1 MSSKIIQDNDVS
13 RVLKDDGVDKTFIGE
28 EYENL
33 SLAQFEELKEK
44 MGEPPWAVRIVYNK
58 RFGGVLYIFLR
69 GMIQR
74 EGVFFFS
81 PRWNDLLDYEKILSL
96 EKY

>member
-33 SLAQFEELKEK
+33 SK
-44 MGEPPWAVRIVYNK
+44 
-58 RFGGVLYIFLR
+58 
-69 GMIQR
+69 
-74 EGVFFFS
+74 
-81 PRWNDLLDYEKILSL
+81 
-96 EKY
+96 